1 MPTYNV
7 HLYRE
12 MRLFFP
18 CIEAESPEEAAKI
31 AAGKDFDDVDDFSDC
46 DGENLAALVDLV
58 GDEEFR
64 HSKTIAFDPVKEA
77 AQELCEVLE
86 EYLQARPA
94 FRLKPIG
101 SPGSTARL
109 EQEAAIATEDK
120 AKAILRRI
128 KGQAM
133 PEAA

>member
-12 MRLFFP
+12 MRLYFP
-18 CIEAESPEEAAKI
+18 DIEADTPEEAAKLV
-31 AAGKDFDDVDDFSDC
+31 AEKDFDDVEDFSDC

-77 AQELCEVLE
+77 AQELYEALCDMVSDRDDLS
-86 EYLQARPA
+86 PVTIA
-94 FRLKPIG
+94 F
-101 SPGSTARL
+101 
-109 EQEAAIATEDK
+109 
-120 AKAILRRI
+120 AKAALAKAR
-128 KGQAM
+128 GETL